1 MGCGPQETFRNCAD
15 VRIVRTSA
23 QVYNIYTISTQYLHN
38 ISPQLP
44 TTDNPRAILVRDSN
58 SKTGLAPLVVRSQV
72 GEE

>member
-23 QVYNIYTISTQYLHN
+23 QVYNIYTISTQYLLN
-38 ISPQLP
+38 SAQLP
-44 TTDNPRAILVRDSN
+44 ATDNPRAILVRDSN